1 MYAEYLYTEVMYIA
15 TVPNRN
21 SPPAIC
27 FRYSELA
34 QFGGLNWPTLAANGY
49 PELGDAQKGE
59 TVGMESQGG
68 TI

>member
-1 MYAEYLYTEVMYIA
+1 MSNPQPVQ
-15 TVPNRN
+15 PHR
-21 SPPAIC
+21 C

-49 PELGDAQKGE
+49 PEMGIAQKGE

>member
-1 MYAEYLYTEVMYIA
+1 
-15 TVPNRN
+15 
-21 SPPAIC
+21 
-27 FRYSELA
+27 LA
-34 QFGGLNWPTLAANGY
+34 QFDGLNWPTLAANGY